1 MKEAAL
7 LALSEG
13 MEIDQIQ
20 ITETGLVVSVIST
33 HPQSC
38 CPLCSQPSS
47 HIHSHYHRTL
57 KDAPCVGRQLQLFLT
72 VRKFFCRNPLCSRK
86 VGKLGENSD
95 ANAGSRALCPNFR
108 PKKVWLKI
116 RTNFHVFGC
125 FIIIYHFMV
134 YKMCYRFPSVVSK
147 LPLQKGDEPSGS
159 SFVQPLNPK
168 SDH

>member
-1 MKEAAL
+1 MRIE
-7 LALSEG
+7 
-13 MEIDQIQ
+13 DQRRKWL
-20 ITETGLVVSVIST
+20 GSWYA
-33 HPQSC
+33 PQGSPYC
-38 CPLCSQPSS
+38 YGDGTCR
-47 HIHSHYHRTL
+47 IH
-57 KDAPCVGRQLQLFLT
+57 
-72 VRKFFCRNPLCSRK
+72 
-86 VGKLGENSD
+86 GKLGEYSD

-159 SFVQPLNPK
+159 SFVRALNPK
-168 SDH
+168 SDHWNGFVRTFTQFTTILALLFARYNS

>member
-1 MKEAAL
+1 MGPGKCP
-7 LALSEG
+7 EG
-13 MEIDQIQ
+13 S
-20 ITETGLVVSVIST
+20 G
-33 HPQSC
+33 
-38 CPLCSQPSS
+38 
-47 HIHSHYHRTL
+47 
-57 KDAPCVGRQLQLFLT
+57 
-72 VRKFFCRNPLCSRK
+72 N
-86 VGKLGENSD
+86 GKLGEYSD

-159 SFVQPLNPK
+159 SFVRALNPK
-168 SDH
+168 SDHWNGFVRTFTQFTIQIEEQMSL